1 MKDLSSQKKPR
12 ILTQEEAAIERQ
24 NMTYEQRFD
33 LLMKLIRLQKMMKG
47 DKNNSTNPTNE
58 S

>member
-1 MKDLSSQKKPR
+1 MKDSSEHKKPR
-12 ILTQEEAAIERQ
+12 ILTQEEAARERQ

-47 DKNNSTNPTNE
+47 DKNNPTKCKA
-58 S
+58 